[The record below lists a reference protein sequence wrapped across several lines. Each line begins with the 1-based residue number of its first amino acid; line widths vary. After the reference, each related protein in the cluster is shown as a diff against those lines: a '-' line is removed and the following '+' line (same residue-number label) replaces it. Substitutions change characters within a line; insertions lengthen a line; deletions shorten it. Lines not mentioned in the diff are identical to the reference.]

1 LATKIYF
8 VETTTAERRMT
19 LCQWVDTFYEKG
31 RMVQVVT
38 DSTPAAQHLDQLLWT
53 FAQGSFIPHRIL
65 EADKTDRSVDSY
77 PAETAIMEP
86 VVLSIGN
93 NVAPGYEVIVADS
106 PVDLDFL
113 LHYKVAVHFVL
124 LDSTEQRQESRLLW
138 QKARDQGLEVEHI
151 PHRSRKTLDP

>member
-1 LATKIYF
+1 
-8 VETTTAERRMT
+8 MT
-19 LCQWVDTFYEKG
+19 LCQWVNTFYEKG

-65 EADKTDRSVDSY
+65 GADETDRSADSD
-77 PAETAIMEP
+77 PAETALMEP
-86 VVLSIGN
+86 VVLTIGN

-113 LHYKVAVHFVL
+113 LHFKVAVHFVL
-124 LDSTEQRQESRLLW
+124 LDNTEQRQESRLLW
-138 QKARDQGLEVEHI
+138 QKARDQGVEAEHI
-151 PHRSRKTLDP
+151 PHRSPKH

>member
-1 LATKIYF
+1 MLT
-8 VETTTAERRMT
+8 
-19 LCQWVDTFYEKG
+19 
-31 RMVQVVT
+31 
-38 DSTPAAQHLDQLLWT
+38 
-53 FAQGSFIPHRIL
+53 
-65 EADKTDRSVDSY
+65 
-77 PAETAIMEP
+77 
-86 VVLSIGN
+86 IGN